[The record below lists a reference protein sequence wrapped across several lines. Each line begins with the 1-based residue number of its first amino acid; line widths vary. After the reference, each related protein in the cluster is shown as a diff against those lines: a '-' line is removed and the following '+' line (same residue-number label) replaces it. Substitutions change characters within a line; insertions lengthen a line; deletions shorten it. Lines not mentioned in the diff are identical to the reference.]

1 MTAKARSDSKSPQT
15 IWLKDYRPPDWR
27 IETVT
32 LAFDLDE
39 DSTRVTARLA
49 VRRNPD
55 GGTGPLVLDGHDLKL
70 LSVAIDGAPLRDG
83 DYQLTGERLTIA
95 NPPESCT
102 LETVVE
108 IRPQDNTALEGL
120 YKSSGTFCTQCEA
133 EGFRR
138 ITFFIDRPD
147 VMATYRT
154 AITADST
161 RYPVLLSNGNLV
173 ESEDLPDG
181 RHRAVWEDPFP
192 KPSYLFALVAGD
204 LACVEDTYTTG
215 SGRAVTLRIYVEPG
229 NADRC
234 DWALQSL
241 KNAMRWD
248 EAVYGLEY
256 DLDVYMIVAVGDFNM
271 GAMENKGLNVFN
283 AKFVL
288 ARPETA
294 TDSDYAFIESVIA
307 HEYFHNWTGNRVT
320 CRDWFQLSLKEGL
333 TVFRDQQFS
342 ADMRSAAVKRIGDVR
357 TLRARQFPEDAGPLA
372 HPVRPDSYIEINNFY
387 TATVYEKGAEV
398 VRMIHTLLGPDGFR
412 KGVDLYFE
420 RHDGQAVTC
429 DDFVA
434 AMEDANGADLSQ
446 FRRWYDQAGT
456 PKVKVE
462 GRYDAASRSYEMTF
476 HQSALPTPGQDA
488 KQALHIPVAVGLLD
502 AEGHD
507 MPLRLD
513 GEDATS
519 GGAKILELREPVQ
532 TFRFTDVDVD
542 APPTPSILRGFS
554 APVIVEQDLSEDQR
568 LHLMA
573 HDSDLFNR
581 WQAGQDIALQLL
593 LRGVRAIQR
602 GGPAPADEAFVA
614 ALGRTLGDETLDPAF
629 AAEMLALPGEDVIAD
644 RMEVIDVDAVHLA
657 REGLRRTIA
666 TTLSDGLLT
675 AYHRH
680 AGNAP
685 ASPAPESAGHRALK
699 NRALGYLVA
708 TGSAEMDELCH
719 TQFEN
724 AATMSDSIAALSLL
738 AHGESPNRRRAL
750 AEFRQRWADD
760 RLVLDKWFMVQATAP
775 RADTLERV
783 RELMR
788 DSAFS
793 MRNPNKVRALIGA
806 FAGANAIRFHAADGT
821 GYRFLG
827 DRVLDLD
834 PLNPQVAARLL
845 MPLGRWRRFDKARQ
859 KKIRTQLQRILARD
873 GLSRDVYEIAKKT
886 LG

>member
-1 MTAKARSDSKSPQT
+1 MTAEARTDSTSPQT
-15 IWLKDYRPPDWR
+15 VWLKDYRPPDWH
-27 IETVT
+27 IETAA
-32 LAFDLDE
+32 LAFDLGE
-39 DSTRVTARLA
+39 ESTRVTARLA
-49 VRRNPD
+49 VRHNPD
-55 GGTGPLVLDGHDLKL
+55 GRTGPLVLDGQDFKL
-70 LSVAIDGAPLRDG
+70 LSVAIDGVPLGDK

-95 NPPESCT
+95 SPPDSFT

-154 AITADST
+154 TITADRT

-234 DWALQSL
+234 AWAMQSL
-241 KNAMRWD
+241 KNAMGWD

-256 DLDVYMIVAVGDFNM
+256 DLDIYMIVAVGDFNM

-357 TLRARQFPEDAGPLA
+357 ALRARQFPEDAGPLA

-412 KGVDLYFE
+412 RGIDLYFE

-429 DDFVA
+429 DDFVTA
-434 AMEDANGADLSQ
+434 IEDANGADLAQ
-446 FRRWYDQAGT
+446 FRRWYAQAGT
-456 PKVKVE
+456 PKLKVA
-462 GRYDAASRSYEMTF
+462 GRYDKASRTYEMTF
-476 HQSALPTPGQDA
+476 RQSAPPTPGQDA
-488 KQALHIPVAVGLLD
+488 KLALHIPVSVGLLD
-502 AEGHD
+502 AEGGD
-507 MPLRLD
+507 MPLRLE
-513 GEDATS
+513 GEDAAN
-519 GGAKILELREPVQ
+519 GGTKILELREPVQ
-532 TFRFTDVDVD
+532 TFRFVDVD

-554 APVIVEQDLSEDQR
+554 APVIVEQDLPEHQR
-568 LHLMA
+568 LQLMA

-602 GGPAPADEAFVA
+602 DGAGPAGKAFVA
-614 ALGRTLGDETLDPAF
+614 ALGRTLEDETLDPAF

-644 RMEVIDVDAVHLA
+644 RMEVIDVEAVHLA

-666 TTLSDGLLT
+666 KTLGDSLLT

-685 ASPAPESAGHRALK
+685 PSPAARAAGHRALK

-708 TGSAEMDELCH
+708 TGEPEMDDLCH

-724 AATMSDSIAALSLL
+724 AQTMSDSIAALALL
-738 AHGESPNRRRAL
+738 AHGDSPHRRRAL
-750 AEFRQRWADD
+750 AEFRQRWSDD

-783 RELMR
+783 HELMR

-806 FAGANAIRFHAADGT
+806 FAGANAVRFHAA
-821 GYRFLG
+821 
-827 DRVLDLD
+827 V
-834 PLNPQVAARLL
+834 
-845 MPLGRWRRFDKARQ
+845 K
-859 KKIRTQLQRILARD
+859 RILDHD

>member
-1 MTAKARSDSKSPQT
+1 MNAEARTDSKTPQT
-15 IWLKDYRPPDWR
+15 VWLRDYRPPDWR
-27 IETVT
+27 IETVA
-32 LAFDLDE
+32 LEFDLGE
-39 DSTRVTARLA
+39 DATRVTARLA
-49 VRRNPD
+49 VRRNPES
-55 GGTGPLVLDGHDLKL
+55 GSGPLVLDGQELKL
-70 LSVAIDGAPLRDG
+70 LSVAIDGTTLGDG
-83 DYQLTGERLTIA
+83 DYQLTAEHLTIGD
-95 NPPESCT
+95 PPESFT

-154 AITADST
+154 SITADRA
-161 RYPVLLSNGNLV
+161 RYPILLSNGNLV
-173 ESEDLPDG
+173 DSEDLPDG
-181 RHRAVWEDPFP
+181 RHRAVWDDPFP

-204 LACVEDTYTTG
+204 LTFVEDIYTTG

-229 NADRC
+229 NEDRC
-234 DWALQSL
+234 AWAMQSL

-248 EAVYGLEY
+248 ESVYGLEY
-256 DLDVYMIVAVGDFNM
+256 DLDIYMIVAVGDFNM

-342 ADMRSAAVKRIGDVR
+342 AAMRSAAVRRIGDVR

-412 KGVDLYFE
+412 KGADLYFE

-429 DDFVA
+429 DDFIA
-434 AMEDANGADLSQ
+434 AMEDATAVDLSQ
-446 FRRWYDQAGT
+446 FRLWYAQAGT
-456 PKVKVE
+456 PKVRVE
-462 GRYDAASRSYEMTF
+462 GRFDAAGRTYELTF
-476 HQSALPTPGQDA
+476 HQSTPPTPGQEA
-488 KQALHIPVAVGLLD
+488 KQALHIPVAIALLD
-502 AEGHD
+502 AEGRD
-507 MPLRLD
+507 IPLRLD
-513 GEDATS
+513 GEDAADDGTR
-519 GGAKILELREPVQ
+519 ILELRDPVQ
-532 TFRFTDVDVD
+532 TFRFVEVAT
-542 APPTPSILRGFS
+542 PPTPSILRGFS
-554 APVIVEQDLSEDQR
+554 APVIIEHDLPEDQR

-593 LRGVRAIQR
+593 QRGVRAVQR
-602 GGPAPADEAFVA
+602 NDPAPASDAFVA
-614 ALGRTLGDETLDPAF
+614 ALGRTLEDETLDPAF

-644 RMEVIDVDAVHLA
+644 RMEVIDVDAVHRA
-657 REGLRRTIA
+657 REGLRREIA
-666 TTLSDGLLT
+666 RSLLDGLLA

-685 ASPAPESAGHRALK
+685 PSPAPEAAARRALK
-699 NRALGYLVA
+699 NRALAYLVA
-708 TGSAEMDELCH
+708 SGETEMDDLCR
-719 TQFEN
+719 TQFKN
-724 AATMSDSIAALSLL
+724 AQTMSDSIAALSLL
-738 AHGESPNRRRAL
+738 AHGDSPHRRRAL

-783 RELMR
+783 HELMR

-806 FAGANAIRFHAADGT
+806 FAGANAVRFHAADGA
-821 GYRFLG
+821 GYRFLA
-827 DRVLDLD
+827 DRVLELD

-845 MPLGRWRRFDKARQ
+845 TPLGRWRRFDKARQ
-859 KKIRTQLQRILARD
+859 KKIRAQLERILARD

>member
-1 MTAKARSDSKSPQT
+1 MSAEARTDSTSPQT
-15 IWLKDYRPPDWR
+15 VWRKDYRPPDWL
-27 IETVT
+27 IESVS
-32 LAFDLDE
+32 LEFDLGE
-39 DSTRVTARLA
+39 ESTRVAAHIA

-55 GGTGPLVLDGHDLKL
+55 GETGPLVLDGQDLKL
-70 LSVAIDGAPLRDG
+70 LSVAVDGKPL
-83 DYQLTGERLTIA
+83 GERDYRLTEESLTIPD
-95 NPPESCT
+95 PPDSFT
-102 LETVVE
+102 LETEVE

-120 YKSSGTFCTQCEA
+120 YRSSGTFCTQCEA

-138 ITFFIDRPD
+138 ITFFLDRPD
-147 VMATYRT
+147 VMAVYRT
-154 AITADST
+154 TIAADRT
-161 RYPVLLSNGNLV
+161 RCPVLLSNGNLV
-173 ESEDLPDG
+173 ESETLADG

-204 LACVEDTYTTG
+204 LACVEDTCTTA
-215 SGRAVTLRIYVEPG
+215 SGRTVTLRIYVEPG
-229 NADRC
+229 NEDRC
-234 DWALQSL
+234 AWAMESL
-241 KNAMRWD
+241 KAAMRWD
-248 EAVYGLEY
+248 ERHYGLEY

-294 TDSDYAFIESVIA
+294 TDSDYAFVESVIA

-342 ADMRSAAVKRIGDVR
+342 ADMRGAAVKRIGDVR
-357 TLRARQFPEDAGPLA
+357 TLRARQFPEDSGPLA

-398 VRMIHTLLGPDGFR
+398 VRMIHALLGPDGFR
-412 KGVDLYFE
+412 KGIDLYFE

-434 AMEDANGADLSQ
+434 AMADATGADLSQ
-446 FRRWYDQAGT
+446 FRRWYAQTGT
-456 PKVKVE
+456 PTLKVE
-462 GRYDAASRSYEMTF
+462 GRYDAANRTYEMIF
-476 HQSALPTPGQDA
+476 RQSTPPSPGQDTKA
-488 KQALHIPVAVGLLD
+488 PLHIPVSVGLLD
-502 AEGHD
+502 PHGRD

-513 GEDATS
+513 GETAENRT
-519 GGAKILELREPVQ
+519 GTKLLEIREPVQ
-532 TFRFTDVDVD
+532 SFRFLDV
-542 APPTPSILRGFS
+542 ATPPTPSVLRDFS
-554 APVIVEQDLSEDQR
+554 APVIVEQGLPEQQR
-568 LHLMA
+568 LHLMT

-593 LRGVRAIQR
+593 LRSVRAIQR
-602 GGPAPADEAFVA
+602 GTAAPADEVFVT
-614 ALGRTLGDETLDPAF
+614 ALGRTLEDETLDPAF

-644 RMEVIDVDAVHLA
+644 RMEEIDVDAVHRA
-657 REGLRRTIA
+657 REGLRRSIA
-666 TTLSDGLLT
+666 TNLSGSLLA

-685 ASPAPESAGHRALK
+685 ASPSPEAAGHRALK
-699 NRALGYLVA
+699 NRVLGYLVA
-708 TGSAEMDELCH
+708 TGEAAMDDLCN

-724 AATMSDSIAALSLL
+724 AQTMSDSIAALALL
-738 AHGESPNRRRAL
+738 AHGDSPHRRRAL

-760 RLVLDKWFMVQATAP
+760 KLVLDKWFMVQATSP
-775 RADTLERV
+775 RMDTLERV

-806 FAGANAIRFHAADGT
+806 FAGANAVRFHAADGM
-821 GYRFLG
+821 GYSFLA
-827 DRVLDLD
+827 DRVLALD
-834 PLNPQVAARLL
+834 PVNPQVAARLL
-845 MPLGRWRRFDKARQ
+845 TPLGRWRRFDAARR
-859 KKIRTQLQRILARD
+859 KKIRAQLRRVLKRS

>member
-1 MTAKARSDSKSPQT
+1 MSAEARTDSKFPQT
-15 IWLKDYRPPDWR
+15 VWLKDYRPPDWR
-27 IETVT
+27 IETVDLT
-32 LAFDLDE
+32 FDLGE
-39 DSTRVTARLA
+39 DATRVSARLA
-49 VRRNPD
+49 VRRSPE
-55 GGTGPLVLDGHDLKL
+55 GGAGPLTLDGQDLKL
-70 LSVAIDGAPLRDG
+70 LSVAIDGVPLG
-83 DYQLTGERLTIA
+83 DEDYELGREHLTIA
-95 NPPESCT
+95 KPPQSFS

-120 YKSSGTFCTQCEA
+120 FKSSGTFCTQCEA

-154 AITADST
+154 TIIADRT

-173 ESEDLPDG
+173 ESEELPDG
-181 RHRAVWEDPFP
+181 RRRAAWEDPFP

-215 SGRAVTLRIYVEPG
+215 SGRAVTLRICVEPG
-229 NADRC
+229 NEDRC
-234 DWALQSL
+234 DWAMQSL

-283 AKFVL
+283 SKYVL

-412 KGVDLYFE
+412 RGIDLYFE

-429 DDFVA
+429 GDFVA
-434 AMEDANGADLSQ
+434 AMEDATGTDLSR
-446 FRRWYDQAGT
+446 FRHWYAQAGT
-456 PKVKVE
+456 PKLKVE
-462 GRYDAASRSYEMTF
+462 GRYDPANRLYEMTF
-476 HQSALPTPGQDA
+476 HQSTPVTPGQDT
-488 KQALHIPVAVGLLD
+488 KESLHIPVAVGLID
-502 AEGHD
+502 AAGRD

-513 GEDATS
+513 GEDAAN
-519 GGAKILELREPVQ
+519 GGTKILELREPVQ
-532 TFRFTDVDVD
+532 TFRFMDIAV
-542 APPTPSILRGFS
+542 PPTPSVLRNFS
-554 APVIVEQDLSEDQR
+554 APVIIEQNLTEDQR

-573 HDSDLFNR
+573 HDSDPFNR

-593 LRGVRAIQR
+593 LSSVRAIQR
-602 GGPAPADEAFVA
+602 GDAVPADEAFVA
-614 ALGRTLGDETLDPAF
+614 ALGRTLEDEALDPAF
-629 AAEMLALPGEDVIAD
+629 AAEMLALPDEEVIAD
-644 RMEVIDVDAVHLA
+644 RMEVIDVDAVHQA
-657 REGLRRTIA
+657 REGLRRAIA
-666 TTLSDGLLT
+666 QVLRDKLLT

-685 ASPAPESAGHRALK
+685 PAPAPEAAGHRALK

-708 TGSAEMDELCH
+708 TGEVEMDNLCH
-719 TQFEN
+719 TQFE
-724 AATMSDSIAALSLL
+724 ASQTMSDAIAALSLL
-738 AHGESPNRRRAL
+738 AHGDSPHRRRAL

-775 RADTLERV
+775 RTDTLKRV

-806 FAGANAIRFHAADGT
+806 FASANAVRFHAADGA
-821 GYRFLG
+821 GYRFLS
-827 DRVLDLD
+827 DRVLELD
-834 PLNPQVAARLL
+834 PANPQIAARLL
-845 MPLGRWRRFDKARQ
+845 TPLGRWRRFDKARQ
-859 KKIRTQLQRILARD
+859 KKIRTQLQRILARE
-873 GLSRDVYEIAKKT
+873 GLSRDVYEIVKKT

>member
-1 MTAKARSDSKSPQT
+1 MSAEARTDSKAPQT
-15 IWLKDYRPPDWR
+15 VWLKDYRPPAWR
-27 IETVT
+27 IDSVA
-32 LAFDLDE
+32 LAFDLGE
-39 DSTRVTARLA
+39 DATRIAARLDL
-49 VRRNPD
+49 RRQGD
-55 GGTGPLVLDGHDLKL
+55 GGGAPLVLDGQGLTL
-70 LSVAIDGAPLRDG
+70 LSIAIDGRPLADG
-83 DYQLTGERLTIA
+83 EYRLTDDSLTIA
-95 NPPESCT
+95 APPDAFA
-102 LETVVE
+102 LETEVE
-108 IRPQDNTALEGL
+108 TRPQDNTALEGL

-138 ITFFIDRPD
+138 ITFFLDRPD

-154 AITADST
+154 TITADRR

-173 ESEDLPDG
+173 AQEALADG

-204 LACVEDTYTTG
+204 LACVEDTYVTG
-215 SGRAVTLRIYVEPG
+215 SGRRVTLRIYVEPG
-229 NADRC
+229 NEDRC
-234 DWALQSL
+234 AWAMESL

-288 ARPETA
+288 AKPETA

-398 VRMIHTLLGPDGFR
+398 VRMTHILLGAKGFR

-434 AMEDANGADLSQ
+434 AMEDANGVDLAQ
-446 FRRWYDQAGT
+446 FRRWYAQAGT
-456 PKVKVE
+456 PKVRVE
-462 GRYDAASRSYEMTF
+462 GRHDAAAETYELTF
-476 HQSALPTPGQDA
+476 RQSTPPTPGQKT
-488 KQALHIPVAVGLLD
+488 KQPLHIPIAVGLLD
-502 AEGHD
+502 AEGRD
-507 MPLRLD
+507 LPLRLD
-513 GEDATS
+513 GEERAC
-519 GGAKILELREPVQ
+519 GGTRILELREPVQ
-532 TFRFTDVDVD
+532 TFRFRDVA
-542 APPTPSILRGFS
+542 APPTPSVLRDFS
-554 APVIVEQDLSEDQR
+554 APVIIEQDLPEDQR

-573 HDSDLFNR
+573 HDSDPFNR

-593 LRGVRAIQR
+593 LRGVRALQR
-602 GGPAPADEAFVA
+602 GEAAPESEAFA
-614 ALGRTLGDETLDPAF
+614 GALGRMLDDETLDPAF

-657 REGLRRTIA
+657 REGLRRTMA
-666 TTLSDGLLT
+666 GALKDRLLT

-685 ASPAPESAGHRALK
+685 PSPDAEAAGHRSVK
-699 NRALGYLVA
+699 NRVLGYLVA
-708 TGSAEMDELCH
+708 TGEPAMDDLCYAQFDTAE
-719 TQFEN
+719 
-724 AATMSDSIAALSLL
+724 TMSDSIAALALL
-738 AHGESPNRRRAL
+738 AHGESPHRRRAL

-760 RLVLDKWFMVQATAP
+760 RLVLDKWFIVQATAP
-775 RADTLERV
+775 RSDTLDRV

-806 FAGANAIRFHAADGT
+806 FAGANAVRFHAADGA
-821 GYRFLG
+821 GYNFLA
-827 DRVLDLD
+827 DRVLELD
-834 PLNPQVAARLL
+834 PVNPQVAARLL
-845 MPLGRWRRFDKARQ
+845 APLGRWRRFDKARQ
-859 KKIRTQLQRILARD
+859 RKIRVQLQRILGRAA
-873 GLSRDVYEIAKKT
+873 LSRDVYEIAKKT

>member
-1 MTAKARSDSKSPQT
+1 MNAEARTDSGSPQT
-15 IWLKDYRPPDWR
+15 VWLKDYRPADWR
-27 IETVT
+27 IETVA
-32 LAFDLDE
+32 LAFDLGE
-39 DSTRVTARLA
+39 ESTQVTARLA
-49 VRRNPD
+49 IRRNPD
-55 GGTGPLVLDGHDLKL
+55 SGRGPLVLDGRHLRL
-70 LSVAIDGAPLRDG
+70 LSAAIDGTPLGDG
-83 DYQLTGERLTIA
+83 EYQQTDESLTIA
-95 NPPESCT
+95 APPDSFT

-120 YKSSGTFCTQCEA
+120 YRSSGNFCTQCEA

-154 AITADST
+154 TITADPT
-161 RYPVLLSNGNLV
+161 HYPVLLSNGNLV
-173 ESEDLPDG
+173 ESGALPDG

-229 NADRC
+229 SEDRC
-234 DWALQSL
+234 AWAMESL

-288 ARPETA
+288 AKPETA
-294 TDSDYAFIESVIA
+294 TDSDYAFVESVIA

-342 ADMRSAAVKRIGDVR
+342 ADMRSASVKRIGDVR

-429 DDFVA
+429 NDFVA
-434 AMEDANGADLSQ
+434 AMADATGTDLSQ
-446 FRRWYDQAGT
+446 FRRWYAQAGT
-456 PKVKVE
+456 PKLKVE
-462 GRYDAASRSYEMTF
+462 GRYDTASRTYEMTF
-476 HQSALPTPGQDA
+476 HQSPAPGHDTSEL
-488 KQALHIPVAVGLLD
+488 LHIPVSVGLLD
-502 AEGHD
+502 AEGQD

-513 GEDATS
+513 GEDAAN
-519 GGAKILELREPVQ
+519 GGTKILELREPVQ
-532 TFRFTDVDVD
+532 TFRFVDVA

-554 APVIVEQDLSEDQR
+554 APVIIEQDLSEDQR

-573 HDSDLFNR
+573 HDGDPFNR

-602 GGPAPADEAFVA
+602 GGATPADGPFVA

-644 RMEVIDVDAVHLA
+644 RMAVIDVDAVHQA

-666 TTLSDGLLT
+666 NNLGDNLLT
-675 AYHRH
+675 VYHRH
-680 AGNAP
+680 AGNAAPTP
-685 ASPAPESAGHRALK
+685 AAEAAGCRALK

-708 TGSAEMDELCH
+708 TGEAEMDDLCH
-719 TQFEN
+719 AQFEN
-724 AATMSDSIAALSLL
+724 AQTMSDSIAALSLL
-738 AHGESPNRRRAL
+738 AHGDSPNRRRAL

-760 RLVLDKWFMVQATAP
+760 KLVLDKWFMVQATAP
-775 RADTLERV
+775 RTDTLERV

-806 FAGANAIRFHAADGT
+806 FAGANAVRFHAADGA
-821 GYRFLG
+821 GYRFLA
-827 DRVLDLD
+827 DRVLELD

-845 MPLGRWRRFDKARQ
+845 TPLGRWRRLDKARRKQ
-859 KKIRTQLQRILARD
+859 VRSQLQRILTRD
-873 GLSRDVYEIAKKT
+873 GLSRDTYEIAKKT
-886 LG
+886 LE